1 LAKRTPR
8 AAPARSP
15 PKKEAKPAWPA
26 DRDSGHSG
34 EGSASALEV
43 LHKLEKRRAF
53 PRPPEP
59 HPDDGTD

>member
-8 AAPARSP
+8 AAATRTP

-26 DRDSGHSG
+26 DRHSG
-34 EGSASALEV
+34 EGAASALEV

-59 HPDDGTD
+59 HRDEGSD